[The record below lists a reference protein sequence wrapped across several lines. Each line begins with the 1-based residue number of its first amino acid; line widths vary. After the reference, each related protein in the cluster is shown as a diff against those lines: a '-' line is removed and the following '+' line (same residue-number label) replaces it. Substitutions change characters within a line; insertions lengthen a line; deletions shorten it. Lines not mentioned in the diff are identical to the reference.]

1 MSGIVNHPRIPES
14 SMSNATPSPNGVN
27 ADPGIARTVRGRLI
41 RGFGATAL
49 SPVVTAI
56 VQIVA
61 TCAQA

>member
-1 MSGIVNHPRIPES
+1 
-14 SMSNATPSPNGVN
+14 MSNATPSPNGVN